1 MVMKY
6 KILRQCRNKLE
17 NGLKPLGVLIGAAE
31 GSVRGSH
38 DWIIFAFQNHSDCW
52 VENGLKCEHVHMSRD
67 QLVG

>member
-1 MVMKY
+1 MPENTDFSKMNTAYDLANFSKLIAILTMVMKY

-38 DWIIFAFQNHSDCW
+38 D
-52 VENGLKCEHVHMSRD
+52 
-67 QLVG
+67 